1 MVLVIVGDFLN
12 VGECLVLVT
21 IVWAKCFNF
30 NQHALNL
37 AQVLVVFQPVVVGSL
52 SCFIAWESHCYFLI
66 YQEKKEEAKPS
77 EEESKPAE
85 AETKTEQQS
94 EDTEKPAEGKSYG
107 AAPCHLFVSLRMGT
121 N

>member
-52 SCFIAWESHCYFLI
+52 SCFIA
-66 YQEKKEEAKPS
+66 
-77 EEESKPAE
+77 
-85 AETKTEQQS
+85 
-94 EDTEKPAEGKSYG
+94 
-107 AAPCHLFVSLRMGT
+107 
-121 N
+121 